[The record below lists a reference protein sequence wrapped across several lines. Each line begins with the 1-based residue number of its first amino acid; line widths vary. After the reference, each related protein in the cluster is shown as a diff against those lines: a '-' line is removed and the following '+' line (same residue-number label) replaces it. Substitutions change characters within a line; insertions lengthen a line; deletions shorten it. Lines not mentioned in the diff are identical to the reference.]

1 MKLELG
7 SVGVLVGVGVLLV
20 RCRNDDPLAL
30 GVLLVR
36 FRNDEPSAFRPREL
50 RVSQKFPWWSSVHET
65 HRWVGE

>member
-20 RCRNDDPLAL
+20 RFRNDD
-30 GVLLVR
+30 
-36 FRNDEPSAFRPREL
+36 PSAFRPREV